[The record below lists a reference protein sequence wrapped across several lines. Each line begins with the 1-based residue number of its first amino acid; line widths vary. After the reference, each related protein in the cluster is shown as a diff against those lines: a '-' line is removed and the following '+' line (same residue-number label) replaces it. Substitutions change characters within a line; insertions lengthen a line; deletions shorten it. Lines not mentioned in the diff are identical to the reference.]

1 MNRDDRIGPADI
13 DLSVH
18 PETARLDADGRL
30 LVGGCAVADIVAEH
44 GSPAYIVDEEALRRT
59 VRRYVSAFRDRHP
72 RSHVLFAAKS
82 FPAASVIGITAD
94 EGCGTDAVAGGELR
108 LALAAGADPARA
120 VLNGNAKTDD
130 DILVALRAG
139 DGRGVRYIVID
150 NLDDVER
157 IARLAAELDRDPV
170 PVLLRVSP
178 SLQAHT
184 HEALATGHD
193 ASKFGIPS
201 AQVEDAIRAIRAE
214 RLVDLRGLHAH
225 VGSQLL
231 DLDQFDAEAAALAEF
246 ERFGVYDLG
255 GGLGVRYVPGDEA
268 PTIEE
273 YAERIVR
280 AVHRHLGDDVEL
292 LVEPGRSMIARNV
305 VTAYRVVTVKRG
317 MRTHV
322 AVDGGMGDNLEVA
335 LYGQPFAPAVI
346 DRSGPAEIVDI
357 VGKHCESGDYL
368 ARDVRVPRPEVG
380 DLVVIPVTGAYCYTM
395 SNNFNT
401 NLRPPVLLARDGRTR
416 VAVRRETFE
425 DLVRREQIVSQE
437 ALLGVSA

>member
-1 MNRDDRIGPADI
+1 
-13 DLSVH
+13 
-18 PETARLDADGRL
+18 
-30 LVGGCAVADIVAEH
+30 
-44 GSPAYIVDEEALRRT
+44 
-59 VRRYVSAFRDRHP
+59 
-72 RSHVLFAAKS
+72 VLFAAKS
-82 FPAASVIGITAD
+82 FPAASVIGITAE

-120 VLNGNAKTDD
+120 VLNGNAKTDA

-139 DGRGVRYIVID
+139 GGRGVRYIVID

-157 IARLAAELDRDPV
+157 IARLATVDGVGPV

-178 SLQAHT
+178 SLQAQT

-193 ASKFGIPS
+193 ASKFGIPPM
-201 AQVEDAIRAIRAE
+201 QVPDAIAAIRSE
-214 RLVDLRGLHAH
+214 RALDLRGLHAH

-231 DLDQFDAEAAALAEF
+231 DLAQFDAEVAALAEF

-255 GGLGVRYVPGDEA
+255 GGLGVRYMPGDEA
-268 PTIEE
+268 PTVEE
-273 YAERIVR
+273 YADRVVR
-280 AVHRHLGDDVEL
+280 GVHRHLGDDVEL
-292 LVEPGRSMIARNV
+292 LVEPGRSMIARSV

-317 MRTHV
+317 TRTHV

-346 DRSGPAEIVDI
+346 DRTGPAETVDI

-380 DLVVIPVTGAYCYTM
+380 DIVVVPVTGAYCYTM

-401 NLRPPVLLARDGRTR
+401 NLRPPVVLARDGSTR
-416 VAVRRETFE
+416 IAVRRETFE
-425 DLVRREQIVSQE
+425 DLVRREAIVPQE
-437 ALLGVSA
+437 ALLGTGA